1 MASAFG
7 QAFAYLIEPAVALL
21 VPFFFGCLPGF
32 TASFVSAYYHAQR
45 GSRRAASAYFRFL
58 FRFLKYRPPLAG
70 PKDDKLVAVMP
81 KDPIATLATPITVV
95 MVVPVFFMP
104 IMVATIFIV
113 IPLMMFVIV
122 MIVRACHVRSSDDR

>member
-1 MASAFG
+1 VASAFG
-7 QAFAYLIEPAVALL
+7 QAFAYLIEPAVAWL
-21 VPFFFGCLPGF
+21 VPFFFGCLLGF
-32 TASFVSAYYHAQR
+32 TVSFVSAYYHTQR
-45 GSRRAASAYFRFL
+45 GSRRTASAY

-95 MVVPVFFMP
+95 MVVPVFLMP
-104 IMVATIFIV
+104 IMVGTIFIV

-122 MIVRACHVRSSDDR
+122 MIVRACHERSSDDR